1 MCSINISNDIQYL
14 ALCTFFLT
22 ALGICILMLSLSA
35 ILGGKSQARYKHT
48 PFESGIDSV
57 DHSDLNLS
65 IKFYLVAIYFVLFD
79 VEALYLYLW
88 SISAIEVG
96 WIGFVEVIVFV
107 LFLLSGLIYLIRSN
121 GLNIGYKSKP
131 LFKKL

>member
-1 MCSINISNDIQYL
+1 MSNDIQYL